1 MLESMQRFS
10 KMKRRDIT
18 TKRLISAIWRRIE
31 RVPHNLYFYMPFGF
45 PSSNRKKLR
54 ALNNS
59 HKGERCFILANGPS
73 LNLVDFKLLENE
85 YTFGMNRIYL
95 MKEKNG
101 FMPSC
106 ISCIDKDSLVI
117 PFKDDF
123 DNLDIPVF
131 LPFELRKYYSK
142 KKNQYFIGGSF
153 SPKFQTD
160 ASMMLGN
167 GKTVAYTTIQL
178 AFCMGFQEVYIIGK
192 DHTYKTTAKAGEAV
206 EVKGEDVNHF
216 SKDYYKPGMKWD
228 APDHDSEEYAYRL
241 ARKAFEDAGR
251 TIKNATVGGRLEIFE
266 RVDFNS
272 LFPKSNN

>member
-1 MLESMQRFS
+1 MLESLHRFS
-10 KMKRRDIT
+10 RMKKGDIT
-18 TKRLISAIWRRIE
+18 TKRLIAAIWRRIE
-31 RVPHNLYFYMPFGF
+31 RIPHNIYFYLPFGF
-45 PSSNRKKLR
+45 PLRNRRKLI

-73 LNLVDFKLLENE
+73 LNLVDFNLLKGEF
-85 YTFGMNRIYL
+85 TFGMNRIYL

-106 ISCIDKDSLVI
+106 IACIDKDSLVI
-117 PFKDDF
+117 PFKEDF
-123 DNLDIPVF
+123 DSLEIPIF

-142 KKNQYFIGGSF
+142 KTNQFFIGGKF

-192 DHTYKTTAKAGEAV
+192 DHTYKTIAKAGAVV
-206 EVKGEDVNHF
+206 EVRGEDVNHF
-216 SKDYYKPGMKWD
+216 SKDYYKSGMKWD
-228 APDHDSEEYAYRL
+228 APDHDSEEYAYKL
-241 ARKAFEDAGR
+241 AREAFEKDGR
-251 TIKNATVGGRLEIFE
+251 IIKNATVGGKLEVFE
-266 RVDFNS
+266 RVDFYS
-272 LFPKSNN
+272 LFPQK